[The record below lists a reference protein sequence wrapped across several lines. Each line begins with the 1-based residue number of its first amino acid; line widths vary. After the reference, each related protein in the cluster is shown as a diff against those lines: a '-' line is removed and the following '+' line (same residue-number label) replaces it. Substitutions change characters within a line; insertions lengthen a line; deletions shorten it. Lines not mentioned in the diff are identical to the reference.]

1 MKINSL
7 QSQFVGLLCAAA
19 LFAGTTSGFAAEAGA
34 GTNKPASTASPGS
47 TPKSVAE
54 KAATSAAQAWLAL
67 IDDGN
72 YAKSWQEASAFFQ
85 GAVTQK
91 AWEDAMESV
100 RKPLGKLVS
109 REMKATQSVIALPGT
124 PDGQS
129 VVMQFDTS
137 FAGKKSAMETV
148 TFRFEKNGKWKA
160 AGYFIK

>member
-19 LFAGTTSGFAAEAGA
+19 LFVGVTSGFAAEAGA
-34 GTNKPASTASPGS
+34 GTNKPASSASPGS
-47 TPKSVAE
+47 TPKSAAE

-72 YAKSWQEASAFFQ
+72 YVKSWQEASVFFQ

-91 AWEDAMESV
+91 VWENAMESA

-109 REMKATQSVIALPGT
+109 REVKTTKSVTALPGA
-124 PDGQS
+124 PEGQY

-137 FAGKKSAMETV
+137 FAGKKSAIETA
-148 TFRFEKNGKWKA
+148 TFKLEKDGKWKDV
-160 AGYFIK
+160 GYFIK

>member
-7 QSQFVGLLCAAA
+7 QSQFVGLLCAVA
-19 LFAGTTSGFAAEAGA
+19 LIAGVTSGFTAETDA

-47 TPKSVAE
+47 TPKSAAE

-91 AWEDAMESV
+91 AWEAAMESV
-100 RKPLGKLVS
+100 RKPLGKQVS
-109 REMKATQSVIALPGT
+109 RDVKTARSVTTLPGA
-124 PDGQS
+124 PDGQY
-129 VVMQFDTS
+129 VVMQFDAS
-137 FAGKKSAMETV
+137 FTGKKSAIETV
-148 TFRFEKNGKWKA
+148 TFKLEKDGKWKA
-160 AGYFIK
+160 TGYFIK

>member
-19 LFAGTTSGFAAEAGA
+19 LFAGIVSVFAVEAGA
-34 GTNKPASTASPGS
+34 GTNKPASAASPS
-47 TPKSVAE
+47 SNPKSAAE

-67 IDDGN
+67 IDGGN
-72 YAKSWQEASAFFQ
+72 YAKSWQEASALFQ

-109 REMKATQSVIALPGT
+109 REVKTAQSFTALPGV
-124 PDGQS
+124 PDGQY
-129 VVMQFDTS
+129 VVMQFETS
-137 FAGKKSAMETV
+137 FANKKSAIETV
-148 TFRFEKNGKWKA
+148 TFMLGKDGQWKST
-160 AGYFIK
+160 GYFIK

>member
-1 MKINSL
+1 MKIDSL

-19 LFAGTTSGFAAEAGA
+19 LFVGVTSGFAAEAGA
-34 GTNKPASTASPGS
+34 GTNKPDSSASPGS
-47 TPKSVAE
+47 TPKSAAE

-72 YAKSWQEASAFFQ
+72 YAKSWQEASDFFQ
-85 GAVTQK
+85 GAVIQK

-109 REMKATQSVIALPGT
+109 REVKKVQSATSLPGA
-124 PDGQS
+124 PDGQY
-129 VVMQFDTS
+129 VVMQFNTS
-137 FAGKKSAMETV
+137 FANKLSAVETV
-148 TFRFEKNGKWKA
+148 TFMLGKDGQWKS

>member
-7 QSQFVGLLCAAA
+7 QSQFVGFLCAAA
-19 LFAGTTSGFAAEAGA
+19 LFAGIASGFTVEAGA
-34 GTNKPASTASPGS
+34 WTNKSASAASPGS
-47 TPKSVAE
+47 TPKSEAE

-100 RKPLGKLVS
+100 RRPLGKLVS
-109 REMKATQSVIALPGT
+109 REVKTAQSVTALPGA
-124 PDGQS
+124 PYGQY
-129 VVMQFDTS
+129 VVMQFEIS
-137 FAGKKSAMETV
+137 FANKKPAIETV
-148 TFRFEKNGKWKA
+148 TFMFEKDGKWKA

>member
-19 LFAGTTSGFAAEAGA
+19 LFAGITSGFAAEADA

-47 TPKSVAE
+47 TPKSAAE
-54 KAATSAAQAWLAL
+54 KAATSAAQAWLAR
-67 IDDGN
+67 IDGGN

-109 REMKATQSVIALPGT
+109 REVKATQSVTALPGA
-124 PDGQS
+124 PDGQY
-129 VVMQFDTS
+129 VVMQFNAS
-137 FAGKKSAMETV
+137 FANKPSAVETV
-148 TFRFEKNGKWKA
+148 TFMLGKDGQWKS